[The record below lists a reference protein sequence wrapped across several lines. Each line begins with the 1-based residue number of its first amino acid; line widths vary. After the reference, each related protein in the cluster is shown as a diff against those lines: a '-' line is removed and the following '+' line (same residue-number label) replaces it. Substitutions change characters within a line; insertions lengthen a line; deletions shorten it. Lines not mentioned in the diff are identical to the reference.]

1 MRRPTSL
8 AAALPALAALVLP
21 AAARAQTTQAWRL
34 CFSSPI
40 GACSE
45 LALGTTPV
53 LDAANARTGTRLD
66 LVVRH
71 TQRAGV
77 RSAIQD
83 LAFFFAPLGTGRD
96 LAPVRFTPQ
105 ALGGAPP
112 VLPGGELGWTVTGE
126 SFAPNPADD
135 VRNMVDFRSMAD
147 DQLIAGCQRFIDQSH
162 RTSLPTC
169 GTGAY
174 RLSAVTAALFDAD
187 AVQELQMHLHAGL
200 TTRSSGGVANCR
212 APVDGGPGDGID
224 LGIRAD
230 FGDITGG
237 DVCRVETLVTTP
249 VATPE
254 PATLALLASGLLAV
268 GLVARRRP
276 DPAAPDFP

>member
-1 MRRPTSL
+1 MPHRVARRGATL
-8 AAALPALAALVLP
+8 VALAALVLP
-21 AAARAQTTQAWRL
+21 AAARAQATHAWRL
-34 CFSSPI
+34 CFSSPV
-40 GACSE
+40 GSCSE
-45 LALGTTPV
+45 FALGTTPV

-83 LAFFFAPLGTGRD
+83 LTLFFAPLGTGGD
-96 LAPVRFTPQ
+96 AVPIPFTPQ

-112 VLPGGELGWTVTGE
+112 VPPGAELGWSVTGE
-126 SFAPNPADD
+126 SNAPNPADAGS
-135 VRNMVDFRSMAD
+135 NMVLFQYLAD

-174 RLSAVTAALFDAD
+174 RFSAVTAAVFDA
-187 AVQELQMHLHAGL
+187 ATVQSLQVDLRGGL
-200 TTRSSGGVANCR
+200 PSRSSGRAVCR
-212 APVDGGPGDGID
+212 APVDGGPGDGVDI
-224 LGIRAD
+224 GIRVD
-230 FGDITGG
+230 FSDITGG
-237 DVCRVETLVTTP
+237 DICRVETLVT
-249 VATPE
+249 TPE
-254 PATLALLASGLLAV
+254 PATLALLAAGLLAV

-276 DPAAPDFP
+276 DFAASDLP